1 MAKLLI
7 SISLIFIVIS
17 SLSIACI
24 PSGYARKQG
33 PVDIENVWFQ
43 NICQG
48 NEKVAKLHFY
58 VQDVLSGQNKT
69 VYEVAR
75 ASITS
80 NSPTTFGQVRVVDD
94 LLTAE
99 PDINS
104 EVVGRVQGLI
114 TSADLETSA
123 LAMNLNFVFT
133 SGQYSGSTISILG
146 RNQIMNKERE
156 LPVVG
161 GTGVFRFARGYAIT
175 STHSYDVETSYGILE
190 YTIYTTYVDGSSMRL
205 QANM

>member
-1 MAKLLI
+1 MANI
-7 SISLIFIVIS
+7 IIFIVIS

-33 PVDIENVWFQ
+33 PVDNEKAWFQ

-48 NEKVAKLHFY
+48 NEKVAKLQFY
-58 VQDVLSGQNKT
+58 VQDVLSGENTT
-69 VYEVAR
+69 VYEIAR

-80 NSPTTFGQVRVVDD
+80 NSPTAFGQVRVLDD

-123 LAMNLNFVFT
+123 LAINLNFVFT

-175 STHSYDVETSYGILE
+175 STHSYNVETSYGILE
-190 YTIYTTYVDGSSMRL
+190 YTIYVTYVDDSSMRL

>member
-1 MAKLLI
+1 MAKLI
-7 SISLIFIVIS
+7 ISLIFIVIF
-17 SLSIACI
+17 SLSTACL
-24 PSGYARKQG
+24 PSGCARKQG
-33 PVDIENVWFQ
+33 PVDTENAWFR

-48 NEKVAKLHFY
+48 TEKVAKLHFY
-58 VQDVLSGQNKT
+58 VQDVLSGKNMT

-80 NSPTTFGQVRVVDD
+80 NSPTAFGQVRVLDD

-104 EVVGRVQGLI
+104 EVLGRVQGLI
-114 TSADLETSA
+114 TFADLETSA

-133 SGQYSGSTISILG
+133 SGQYNGSTISILG
-146 RNQIMNKERE
+146 RNQIMKKERE

-161 GTGVFRFARGYAIT
+161 GTGVFRFARGYALT
-175 STHSYDVETSYGILE
+175 TTHSYDVETSYGILE
-190 YTIYTTYVDGSSMRL
+190 YTIYTTYVDDSSMRL
-205 QANM
+205 QASM

>member
-1 MAKLLI
+1 MAKLI
-7 SISLIFIVIS
+7 GFILVVS
-17 SLSIACI
+17 ALFIAT

-33 PVDIENVWFQ
+33 PDAEKAWFQ
-43 NICQG
+43 NVCQG

-58 VQDVLSGQNKT
+58 VQDVLGGENAT

-75 ASITS
+75 ASITP
-80 NSPTTFGQVRVVDD
+80 NSSTSFGQVRVLDD
-94 LLTAE
+94 KLTAE
-99 PDINS
+99 PDFNS
-104 EVVGRVQGLI
+104 EEVGRIQGLI

-133 SGQYSGSTISILG
+133 SGQYNGSTISILG
-146 RNQIMNKERE
+146 RNQILNKERE

-175 STHSYDVETSYGILE
+175 STYSYDVETNYGVLE
-190 YTIYTTYVDGSSMRL
+190 YTIHVTYVDESGIRL